1 MQNEF
6 IEFFYKNSF
15 ENPNFDFLGDFWGQ
29 FWSIFANKM
38 INNNK
43 IETLFNKEQKNILKP
58 TYTQNNIFQNFLS
71 NKSPKEE
78 NNNEIPKSI
87 NILSNISKNTNNNN
101 IGETEEFINM
111 IPNKHERNE
120 INIRNKM
127 EKSNNHIGKNNQN
140 FYEEEEEEEGEND
153 IEKEMDEAND
163 IHFNKENS
171 PNIIK
176 QESGNDLN
184 KLMLANEY
192 ENDIWIGMENVEKDT
207 GVLNSFQIVNGKS
220 IKSQTVRIP
229 KGFMIF
235 GKLRPYL
242 NKYWENSEE
251 YDDIVCSSEF
261 LCFLPKKELNKSFFK
276 FILSSYIIQEQ
287 IADSMT
293 GARMPRIDENIF
305 KNIVVPIPPRNVQD
319 SISKYLIE
327 KEKEVSR
334 LKCESKELKES
345 AINIFL
351 TEIFA

>member
-1 MQNEF
+1 MKNSENITESEPYNFLLLSLYYYLKKHNYNQTAQKLFQEGKLDSIFKFPQDLKPPTNEKEKMQNEF

-43 IETLFNKEQKNILKP
+43 IETLFNKKQKNILKP

-71 NKSPKEE
+71 NKTPKEE

-153 IEKEMDEAND
+153 IEKEMDE
-163 IHFNKENS
+163 ENGFS
-171 PNIIK
+171 FTKQKNCQNIIK
-176 QESGNDLN
+176 HSNEIDIQPHDDESDNYMN
-184 KLMLANEY
+184 
-192 ENDIWIGMENVEKDT
+192 
-207 GVLNSFQIVNGKS
+207 
-220 IKSQTVRIP
+220 
-229 KGFMIF
+229 
-235 GKLRPYL
+235 
-242 NKYWENSEE
+242 
-251 YDDIVCSSEF
+251 
-261 LCFLPKKELNKSFFK
+261 
-276 FILSSYIIQEQ
+276 
-287 IADSMT
+287 
-293 GARMPRIDENIF
+293 
-305 KNIVVPIPPRNVQD
+305 KNIYQGFPLNNSLSNLD
-319 SISKYLIE
+319 FNALNGTNISKE
-327 KEKEVSR
+327 DR
-334 LKCESKELKES
+334 NMS
-345 AINIFL
+345 AIPLRKDVEMANNNNNEFNI
-351 TEIFA
+351 

>member
-1 MQNEF
+1 MKNSENITESEPYNFLLLSLYYYLKKHNYNQTAQKLFQEGKLDSIFKFPQDLKPPTNEKEKMQNEF

-71 NKSPKEE
+71 NKNSKEE

-153 IEKEMDEAND
+153 IEKEMDE
-163 IHFNKENS
+163 ENGFS
-171 PNIIK
+171 FTKQKNCQNIIK
-176 QESGNDLN
+176 HSNEIDIQPHDDESDNYMN
-184 KLMLANEY
+184 
-192 ENDIWIGMENVEKDT
+192 
-207 GVLNSFQIVNGKS
+207 
-220 IKSQTVRIP
+220 
-229 KGFMIF
+229 
-235 GKLRPYL
+235 
-242 NKYWENSEE
+242 
-251 YDDIVCSSEF
+251 
-261 LCFLPKKELNKSFFK
+261 
-276 FILSSYIIQEQ
+276 
-287 IADSMT
+287 
-293 GARMPRIDENIF
+293 
-305 KNIVVPIPPRNVQD
+305 KNIYQGFPLNNSLSNLD
-319 SISKYLIE
+319 FNALNGTNISKE
-327 KEKEVSR
+327 DR
-334 LKCESKELKES
+334 NMS
-345 AINIFL
+345 AIPLRKDVEMANNNNNEFNI
-351 TEIFA
+351 

>member
-1 MQNEF
+1 MKNSENITESEPYNFLLLSLYYYLKKHNYNQTAQKLFQEGKLDSIFKFPQDLKPPTNEKEKMQNEF

-153 IEKEMDEAND
+153 IEKEMDE
-163 IHFNKENS
+163 ENGFS
-171 PNIIK
+171 FTKQKNCQNIIK
-176 QESGNDLN
+176 HSNNIDIQPHDDEFDNYINKNIYQGFPINNSLSNLDFNALNGNNISKEDRNMSAIPLR
-184 KLMLANEY
+184 KDVELAN
-192 ENDIWIGMENVEKDT
+192 NN
-207 GVLNSFQIVNGKS
+207 NN
-220 IKSQTVRIP
+220 
-229 KGFMIF
+229 
-235 GKLRPYL
+235 
-242 NKYWENSEE
+242 
-251 YDDIVCSSEF
+251 EF
-261 LCFLPKKELNKSFFK
+261 
-276 FILSSYIIQEQ
+276 
-287 IADSMT
+287 
-293 GARMPRIDENIF
+293 NI
-305 KNIVVPIPPRNVQD
+305 
-319 SISKYLIE
+319 
-327 KEKEVSR
+327 
-334 LKCESKELKES
+334 
-345 AINIFL
+345 
-351 TEIFA
+351 

>member
-1 MQNEF
+1 MKNSENITESEPYNFLLLSLYYYLKKHNYNQTAQKLFQEGKLDSIFKFPQDLKPPTNEKEKMQNEF

-140 FYEEEEEEEGEND
+140 YFEEEEEEEGEND
-153 IEKEMDEAND
+153 IEKEMDE
-163 IHFNKENS
+163 ENGFS
-171 PNIIK
+171 FTKQKNCQNIIK
-176 QESGNDLN
+176 HSNN
-184 KLMLANEY
+184 I
-192 ENDIWIGMENVEKDT
+192 DI
-207 GVLNSFQIVNGKS
+207 Q
-220 IKSQTVRIP
+220 P
-229 KGFMIF
+229 H
-235 GKLRPYL
+235 
-242 NKYWENSEE
+242 
-251 YDDIVCSSEF
+251 DDEF
-261 LCFLPKKELNKSFFK
+261 DN
-276 FILSSYIIQEQ
+276 YI
-287 IADSMT
+287 
-293 GARMPRIDENIF
+293 N
-305 KNIVVPIPPRNVQD
+305 KNIYQGFPINNSLSNLD
-319 SISKYLIE
+319 FNALNGNNISKE
-327 KEKEVSR
+327 DR
-334 LKCESKELKES
+334 NMS
-345 AINIFL
+345 AIPLRKDVEMANNNNNEFNI
-351 TEIFA
+351 

>member
-1 MQNEF
+1 MKNSENITESEPYNFLLLSFYYYLKKHNYNQTAQKLFQEGKLDSIFNFPQDLKPPTNEKEKMQNEF

-153 IEKEMDEAND
+153 IEKEMDE
-163 IHFNKENS
+163 ENGFS
-171 PNIIK
+171 FTKQKNCQNIIK
-176 QESGNDLN
+176 HSNEIDIQPHDDESDNYMN
-184 KLMLANEY
+184 
-192 ENDIWIGMENVEKDT
+192 
-207 GVLNSFQIVNGKS
+207 
-220 IKSQTVRIP
+220 
-229 KGFMIF
+229 
-235 GKLRPYL
+235 
-242 NKYWENSEE
+242 
-251 YDDIVCSSEF
+251 
-261 LCFLPKKELNKSFFK
+261 
-276 FILSSYIIQEQ
+276 
-287 IADSMT
+287 
-293 GARMPRIDENIF
+293 
-305 KNIVVPIPPRNVQD
+305 KNIYQGFPLNNSLSNLD
-319 SISKYLIE
+319 FNALNGTNISKE
-327 KEKEVSR
+327 DR
-334 LKCESKELKES
+334 NMS
-345 AINIFL
+345 AIPLRKDVEMANNNNNEFNI
-351 TEIFA
+351 